1 MFPRYLSITISIPA
15 PTEGATMAT
24 AALWKRRK
32 FQSTLP
38 RRERH
43 AFRHS
48 IIYYIQYFNP
58 RSRGGSDLNDFLVAL
73 FSGVFQSTLPRR
85 ERRRENRLAQF
96 SSYFN
101 PRSRGGSDAEN
112 ASSNSGNRHFNPRSR
127 GGSDPVSIFLMPVL
141 FHFNPRSRGG
151 SDLISTYATCTTYIS
166 IHAPAEGATDLSRN
180 PDNYKTF
187 QSTLPRRE
195 RHQLDEIIISL
206 IVFQSTLPRRERQ
219 QTYTIFSE

>member
-1 MFPRYLSITISIPA
+1 MFFERSRSHLFQSTLPRRERPEPTHKVRFIHVNFNPRSRGGSDLSMFPRYFSITISIHAPA
-15 PTEGATMAT
+15 EGATMAT

-85 ERRRENRLAQF
+85 ERLELA
-96 SSYFN
+96 
-101 PRSRGGSDAEN
+101 
-112 ASSNSGNRHFNPRSR
+112 
-127 GGSDPVSIFLMPVL
+127 L
-141 FHFNPRSRGG
+141 
-151 SDLISTYATCTTYIS
+151 
-166 IHAPAEGATDLSRN
+166 
-180 PDNYKTF
+180 
-187 QSTLPRRE
+187 
-195 RHQLDEIIISL
+195 
-206 IVFQSTLPRRERQ
+206 
-219 QTYTIFSE
+219 